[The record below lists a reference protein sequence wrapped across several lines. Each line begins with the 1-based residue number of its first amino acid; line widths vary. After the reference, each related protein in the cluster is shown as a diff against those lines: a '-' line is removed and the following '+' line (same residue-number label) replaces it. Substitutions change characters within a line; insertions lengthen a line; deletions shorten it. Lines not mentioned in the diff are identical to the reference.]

1 MRLTQ
6 EITKGAVAVE
16 TIDVYREQIIDA
28 DKKGLHVVAV
38 PLQTLKELIGAA
50 EMLQELYRAMPD
62 CEGGRLGKAISDGIP
77 CRQDRRGG

>member
-1 MRLTQ
+1 M
-6 EITKGAVAVE
+6 E

-62 CEGGRLGKAISDGIP
+62 CEGGRLGTAAMHS
-77 CRQDRRGG
+77 RRILSKLGLSILENS